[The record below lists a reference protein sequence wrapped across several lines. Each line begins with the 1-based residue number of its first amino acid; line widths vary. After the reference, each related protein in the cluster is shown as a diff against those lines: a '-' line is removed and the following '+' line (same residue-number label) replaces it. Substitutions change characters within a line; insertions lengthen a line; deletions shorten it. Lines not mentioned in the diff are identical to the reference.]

1 LKLPI
6 ETGTSSLLAT
16 VNNLLAEQGIKS
28 YLVGGFIRDALL
40 KRETADIDIALA
52 ADALEIA
59 PRLAGALGG
68 RFIRLDEANKMGRV
82 VVDNK
87 APSGGRWQL
96 DFSAFEG
103 NIEQDLSRRD
113 FTIDAMAVD
122 LGELTKADINLIDPF
137 NGRADLKDK
146 IIRAV
151 SGTVF
156 SSDPARLLR
165 AVRLA
170 AELDFTLDS
179 QTEALVKRHALL
191 IAGVAGERVR
201 EELLRLLAVPG
212 SGRFLPYFDELG
224 LLTAIF
230 PEMVGTKGV
239 GQPKEHFWDVF
250 AHSLKTVAAVDFIL
264 HQGSWEY
271 YADQVLAA
279 VPWSEA
285 QAKHFARPV
294 SGGSTRRSLLKLTA
308 LLHDVAKPQT
318 KALTED
324 GRTRFLGHDKE
335 GAAMAADILERLR
348 FSGKEV
354 KLVEIVIKYHMRPG
368 QMSQEGLPTRRAI
381 YRYFRDCG
389 EAGIDILFLSL
400 ADHLATRGPSLN
412 PAGWQEHARLVEYVL
427 TKHDEQE
434 KLVTPAKLVSGYDL
448 IDVFNIKP
456 GPRMGQLLEVVR
468 EAQASG
474 EVSTREEALAYV
486 RAKLE
491 TEAVNN
497 YG

>member
-434 KLVTPAKLVSGYDL
+434 KLVTPAKLVSGHDL

-456 GPRMGQLLEVVR
+456 GHRMGQLLEAVR